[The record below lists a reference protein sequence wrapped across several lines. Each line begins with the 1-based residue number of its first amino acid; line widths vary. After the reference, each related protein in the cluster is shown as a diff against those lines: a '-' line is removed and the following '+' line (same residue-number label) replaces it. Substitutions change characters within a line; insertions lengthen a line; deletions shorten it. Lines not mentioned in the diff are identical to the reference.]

1 MTDLPEA
8 YQLAPYLRRYTT
20 EPLRLVGGVSML
32 AYILQS
38 QLYDELA
45 GSLLEG
51 MGKLFASNV
60 KFYAY
65 PMPRAAVTEAL
76 GSGPS
81 RVRIADSKS
90 AVVGADD
97 LILEPPLHHLYR
109 YLREAGWIVPI
120 EAAQG

>member
-1 MTDLPEA
+1 VTDLPEA
-8 YQLAPYLRRYTT
+8 YQLAPYLRRYTI
-20 EPLRLVGGVSML
+20 EPLRLIGGVSML

-38 QLYDELA
+38 QFYDALV

-65 PMPRAAVTEAL
+65 PMPRAAVTKAL

-81 RVRIADSKS
+81 RVRVADSKS
-90 AVVGADD
+90 AVIGADD
-97 LILEPPLHHLYR
+97 LILEPPLLHLYR
-109 YLREAGWIVPI
+109 YLREAGWVVPI
-120 EAAQG
+120 EVVQG